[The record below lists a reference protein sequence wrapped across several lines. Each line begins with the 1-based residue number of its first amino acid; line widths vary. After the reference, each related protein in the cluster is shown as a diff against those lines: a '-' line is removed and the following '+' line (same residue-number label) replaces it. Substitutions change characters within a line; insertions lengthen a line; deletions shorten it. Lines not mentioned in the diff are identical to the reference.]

1 MELSSLLHLPGGAS
15 QADKGPKRTRME
27 DGNAP
32 INLGGGDV
40 EEDVQKLAKM
50 METLMK
56 SALHSE
62 QQIRQLR
69 AINMITFKVT
79 AESPW
84 VETAKKTMQAF
95 QQAQRAYKEKPEE
108 ERQKLGEPAAWIFN
122 AIVKEV
128 AMNSKHLLSQE
139 KEAMI
144 KSAQTW
150 PQKGGLQYV
159 LEQVP
164 HFKITR
170 MHQSDVKKIE
180 VSSPLYQQKQISM
193 ELSEEMPPAA
203 VLGLLLKDLSKQ
215 SKYKQL

>member
-1 MELSSLLHLPGGAS
+1 MELSSLLQLPGGAS

-84 VETAKKTMQAF
+84 
-95 QQAQRAYKEKPEE
+95 
-108 ERQKLGEPAAWIFN
+108 
-122 AIVKEV
+122 
-128 AMNSKHLLSQE
+128 
-139 KEAMI
+139 
-144 KSAQTW
+144 
-150 PQKGGLQYV
+150 
-159 LEQVP
+159 
-164 HFKITR
+164 
-170 MHQSDVKKIE
+170 
-180 VSSPLYQQKQISM
+180 
-193 ELSEEMPPAA
+193 
-203 VLGLLLKDLSKQ
+203 
-215 SKYKQL
+215 